1 MAEPELRSRSL
12 ISKTWTLPLSLLL
25 PLSPL
30 LPLPLFLSLCFPLQF
45 IHPHTGKSNS
55 QPPLCWPSKSALA
68 LPSSSDLT
76 PNHLPNTEHYSPATL
91 LNYSAPF
98 CTFSTHSLRSCSVLA
113 AAAGSVSE
121 TESDD
126 PRDSRARKIDKDKG
140 PSTSSFSASSLP
152 GIYG

>member
-1 MAEPELRSRSL
+1 MVN
-12 ISKTWTLPLSLLL
+12 SKLYRPQRLVARCPQAAGSSYYYNRPLQKHPLP
-25 PLSPL
+25 

-68 LPSSSDLT
+68 LPSSDLT

-91 LNYSAPF
+91 LNYLAPF
-98 CTFSTHSLRSCSVLA
+98 CTFSTHSLRSCSVPA

-126 PRDSRARKIDKDKG
+126 PRDSRARKIDKDSGKQM
-140 PSTSSFSASSLP
+140 A
-152 GIYG
+152 